1 MANSHEFWLRLKA
14 LFRKRRMDREMAE
27 ELDFH
32 QAMLREKLLR
42 EGVPAMAVDGAT
54 RQRFGNPARWHE
66 RLRELW
72 QFRTLENLLRDA
84 GFSLRLLK
92 KSPGFTIGGA
102 ADAGA
107 GCGGEYGDFFADQWA
122 VAAAVAGASC

>member
-42 EGVPAMAVDGAT
+42 EGVPAVAVDGAT
-54 RQRFGNPARWHE
+54 RQRFGNP
-66 RLRELW
+66 
-72 QFRTLENLLRDA
+72 D
-84 GFSLRLLK
+84 
-92 KSPGFTIGGA
+92 
-102 ADAGA
+102 
-107 GCGGEYGDFFADQWA
+107 A
-122 VAAAVAGASC
+122 VA